1 MRAVSSAPKIMPRMG
16 LVKEIISWANQ
27 GSFFKKA
34 MASPIT
40 SIPVIRARKPSA
52 MTPMPFFLSL
62 LENIKRAAPTTP
74 TKGARVEGLNS
85 CTMKLLPSKP
95 ERDKIQAVTVVPMLE
110 PMITPTACFSV
121 IMPELTKPTTMTVV
135 AEEDWMTAVTA
146 MPRRKPL
153 KTLELILAR
162 MVCSLP
168 PA

>member
-1 MRAVSSAPKIMPRMG
+1 
-16 LVKEIISWANQ
+16 
-27 GSFFKKA
+27 
-34 MASPIT
+34 
-40 SIPVIRARKPSA
+40 

-95 ERDKIQAVTVVPMLE
+95 ERERIQAVTVVPMLE
-110 PMITPTACFSV
+110 PMMTPTACFSV
-121 IMPELTKPTTMTVV
+121 MMPELTKPTTMTVV